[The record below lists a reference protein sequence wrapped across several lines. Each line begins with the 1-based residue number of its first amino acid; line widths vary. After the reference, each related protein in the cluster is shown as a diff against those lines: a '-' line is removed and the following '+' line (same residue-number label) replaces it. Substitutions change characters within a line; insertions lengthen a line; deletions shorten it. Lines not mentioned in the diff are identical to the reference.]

1 MKLYLAAKKG
11 DIKSIIDLLEHGA
24 KINDKDYKGRAALH
38 IAVSNSQLEI
48 VQVLLKYGADT
59 EIKNNYGETALH
71 LAAENGELE
80 IVQAL
85 LAHGANIKAK
95 NDKGETVLYFAA
107 MSGRADLVKTLLEH
121 GVDAV
126 RIQTPIPS
134 ADTVCIEVPNE
145 KRQLVSFKEII
156 EHENFVNSKSKLTL
170 GLGRDISGSPVSVKM
185 DDMPHLLIAGAK
197 ETGKTVC
204 LNSIILSIL
213 YKAQP
218 HEVQMLLIDPKGIE
232 FSLYNGLPHLVHPV
246 VTDMDLACNALLWAV
261 DEMDQR
267 FKLFQNLGLRN
278 IIAYNKFVQKNA
290 RKEQNTKLTEL
301 PFIVII
307 VDELADLMMLKGK
320 DAEEQLIRLGQL
332 ARAAGIHIILA
343 TQHLSEDIITEL
355 IKNNFPAHIAFQ
367 VSSTV
372 DSQII
377 LDSPG
382 AEALPSKGY
391 MIFKPRSGDLQ
402 HIHGAFVTED
412 EVRAVTNFWKKQA
425 SPNYK
430 IDFTQYGEAASEQ
443 NFDDEDTEYDEMYDT
458 IVDWITEQD
467 AVSISMLQRKFRL
480 GFSRAGHI
488 IDRLEMDGYI
498 EPRSDSK
505 PRKVIH

>member
-1 MKLYLAAKKG
+1 MKLYLAAKKR
-11 DIKSIIDLLEHGA
+11 L
-24 KINDKDYKGRAALH
+24 
-38 IAVSNSQLEI
+38 
-48 VQVLLKYGADT
+48 T
-59 EIKNNYGETALH
+59 
-71 LAAENGELE
+71 
-80 IVQAL
+80 
-85 LAHGANIKAK
+85 
-95 NDKGETVLYFAA
+95 
-107 MSGRADLVKTLLEH
+107 DLVKILHEH
-121 GVDAV
+121 RVDAA
-126 RIQTPIPS
+126 RIQAPVPS
-134 ADTVCIEVPNE
+134 TDLLGIEVSNE
-145 KRQLVSFKEII
+145 KHQFVSFKEII
-156 EHENFVNSKSKLTL
+156 EHESFVNSKSKLTL
-170 GLGRDISGSPVSVKM
+170 GLGRDIFGTPVSVKM
-185 DDMPHLLIAGAK
+185 EDMPHLLIAGAK

-218 HEVQMLLIDPKGIE
+218 HEVQMLLIDPKHVE

-278 IIAYNKFVQKNA
+278 ITAYNNFVQKNA
-290 RKEQNTKLTEL
+290 RKKQNEKLTEL

-307 VDELADLMMLKGK
+307 VDELADLMMQKGK
-320 DAEEQLIRLGQL
+320 DTEGQLVRLGQI
-332 ARAAGIHIILA
+332 AHAVGIHIILA
-343 TQHLSEDIITEL
+343 TQHLSEDIITGL
-355 IKNNFPAHIAFQ
+355 IKNNFPARIAFQ

-372 DSQII
+372 DSQTI

-382 AEALPSKGY
+382 AEALPGKGY

-412 EVRAVTNFWKKQA
+412 EVRAVTDFWKKQA

-430 IDFTQYGEAASEQ
+430 IDFTQYGEATSEQ
-443 NFDDEDTEYDEMYDT
+443 NFEDEDMEYDEMYDT

-467 AVSISMLQRKFRL
+467 VVSISMLQRKFRL
-480 GFSRAGHI
+480 GFNRAGHI

-498 EPRSDSK
+498 EPRSGSK
-505 PRKVIH
+505 PRKVIHKI